1 MKKLTGE
8 QIIRTYIEFFKERG
22 HTEIESSS
30 LIPHDDPSVL
40 WINAGVTPLK
50 KYFDGTAVPINR
62 RLTSCQKCIRTGDI
76 ESVGKTARHHTFF
89 QMLGNFSVGDY
100 FRTEAITWAYELLTS
115 KKYFDIPKSKLYVTV
130 YPEDKETYD
139 LWVKLGIDES
149 HIVKLENNF
158 WEIGEGPSGP
168 DSEIFYD
175 RGPKYDKEKLG
186 IKLLE
191 NEIENDR
198 YIEIWNNVFSQYN
211 AKEGVERSKYEE
223 LPSKNIDTGMG
234 VERMAC
240 ILQETETNYE
250 TDLFMPIMDEISE
263 ICQIKYQGQ
272 MEFKVIAD
280 HIRTIT
286 FAISDGASFENYGRG
301 YVLRRLLRRAAR
313 MGRKLN
319 INHTFM
325 DRLVDV
331 VVDKYMSIYPELA
344 QNRNRIKEL
353 VVKEEELFQKTLLQG
368 EKRLETIFKTNKK
381 RIISGADAFKL
392 YDTYGFPVEL
402 TEEYATENNFIV
414 DTEGFKKYMDAQKE
428 QARLNRKVDNSM
440 NMQNE
445 LLLNYKKESKFVGYE
460 KLGVKTKVLDIIKN
474 NKLVERSNTE
484 CYIFLEENP
493 FYAESGGQ
501 VSDKGYLK
509 NDDCKL
515 EVLDVIKCPN
525 KQHLLHVKVLEGEVV
540 AGAEILTHVLQDV
553 REATCRNHSSTH
565 LIQKTLQELLG
576 SSVHQAGSKVDEN
589 TFRFDFNYHGRLSDE
604 LIVKVEEEA
613 NKKVA
618 AAVDAK
624 ISYMDIEDAKKLGA
638 MALFEDKYEK
648 VVRVVQLGD
657 SIELCGGTHVNNT
670 KDIGRIAILS
680 VENKGADTFRL
691 EGTTKDKI
699 KDKIIELLVPY
710 QEEVNKLLDKCNKLV
725 AKAKEEG
732 IDLNFNFEFAD
743 IDYQG
748 YQDIV
753 NYKQEIERLKQTA
766 KELDKE
772 YQNNLAKKSLS
783 DLTEFK
789 NLLEEVN
796 GYNILIGLCKNYDVS
811 ILKQVIDSLS
821 NTYPNSFIL
830 LANVKDSSMNI
841 FAKSTID
848 NDNIHCGNIVK
859 EISSSL
865 GGNGGGNA
873 KFAQGGATKTDNL
886 KDILANYKTK
896 IVEILK

>member
-50 KYFDGTAVPINR
+50 KYFDGSAIPTNR

-89 QMLGNFSVGDY
+89 QMLGNFSIGDY

-115 KKYFDIPKSKLYVTV
+115 KKYFDIPKNKLYVTI
-130 YPEDKETYD
+130 YPEDKETHD
-139 LWVKLGIDES
+139 LWLKLGIEES
-149 HIVKLENNF
+149 HIIKLENNF

-168 DSEIFYD
+168 DTEIFYD
-175 RGPKYDKEKLG
+175 RGTKYDKEKLG

-211 AKEGVERSKYEE
+211 AKEGIERSKYEE

-240 ILQETETNYE
+240 ISQGTETNYE
-250 TDLFMPIMDEISE
+250 TDLFMPIMEEISE

-301 YVLRRLLRRAAR
+301 YVLRRLLRRAVR

-325 DRLVDV
+325 DKLVDIV
-331 VVDKYMSIYPELA
+331 IEKYMNIYPNLT
-344 QNRNRIKEL
+344 QNQLRIKEL

-368 EKRLETIFKTNKK
+368 EKRLETIFKTNTK
-381 RIISGADAFKL
+381 RIISGAEAFKL
-392 YDTYGFPVEL
+392 YDTYGFPIEL

-414 DTEGFKKYMDAQKE
+414 DIDSFKKYMEAQKE

-460 KLGVKTKVLDIIKN
+460 KLGIKTKVLDIIKN
-474 NKLVERSNTE
+474 NKLVEKSNTE

-515 EVLDVIKCPN
+515 EVIDVIKCPN

-540 AGAEILTHVLQDV
+540 AGTEILTHVLQDV
-553 REATCRNHSSTH
+553 RESTCRNHSSTH
-565 LIQKTLQELLG
+565 LIQKALQEILG
-576 SSVHQAGSKVDEN
+576 NSVHQAGSRVDEN

-604 LIVKVEEEA
+604 LILKIEENA
-613 NKKVA
+613 NKKVQNA
-618 AAVDAK
+618 INSK
-624 ISYMDIEDAKKLGA
+624 ITYMDIEDAKKLGA

-648 VVRVVQLGD
+648 IVRVVELGD

-670 KDIGRIAILS
+670 KEIDKIAILS
-680 VENKGADTFRL
+680 IENKGTDTFRL
-691 EGTTKDKI
+691 EGTTKDNIEEKI
-699 KDKIIELLVPY
+699 KEVLLPY
-710 QEEVNKLLDKCNKLV
+710 QEEINKLLDKCKKLV
-725 AKAKEEG
+725 AKAKEEE
-732 IDLNFNFEFAD
+732 INLDFDFKLNDTN
-743 IDYQG
+743 YQG
-748 YQDIV
+748 YQDII
-753 NYKQEIERLKQTA
+753 NYKQELEKLKQTV
-766 KELDKE
+766 KDLEKE
-772 YQNNLAKKSLS
+772 YQNNLTKKSLS

-796 GYNILIGLCKNYDVS
+796 GNNIIIGLCKNYEVS
-811 ILKQVIDSLS
+811 ILKQVIDSLT

-830 LANVKDSSMNI
+830 LANVKENSMNI
-841 FAKSTID
+841 FAKSTIE
-848 NDNIHCGNIVK
+848 NDTIHCGNIVK

-873 KFAQGGATKTDNL
+873 KFAQGGATNIENL
-886 KDILANYKTK
+886 KDILGKYKAQIIK
-896 IVEILK
+896 LLK